1 MRKELKRSSR
11 SIKNIKKEGNILG
24 LEKISPPPPI
34 NNKSGKFCDKI
45 KYLYL
50 GQFHERP
57 ANVWKLAPPPSQPP
71 KTAVVE
77 AKSINLTNDEFV
89 TALLKPDFHMVV
101 TVVKIESR
109 SFSSAEIQHFR
120 MENTRSDYN

>member
-1 MRKELKRSSR
+1 MEV
-11 SIKNIKKEGNILG
+11 
-24 LEKISPPPPI
+24 SP
-34 NNKSGKFCDKI
+34 
-45 KYLYL
+45 
-50 GQFHERP
+50 
-57 ANVWKLAPPPSQPP
+57 PPPSQPP

-109 SFSSAEIQHFR
+109 SFSSVEIQHFR